1 MKGAV
6 SLDVRE
12 VLLGAKYADE
22 HLAMIEREKQRALV
36 LAQSYPNA
44 AVRRSAKLLVESYAE
59 SASVVRGRRDRALAV
74 IDAVS
79 DPLYRQILEL
89 RFVQGQTLEKTA
101 ERTHY
106 SYAHLCRKLL
116 PAALAAAQR
125 IVDEESGANS
135 S

>member
-1 MKGAV
+1 MLKGA
-6 SLDVRE
+6 R
-12 VLLGAKYADE
+12 YADE

-44 AVRRSAKLLVESYAE
+44 AVRRSARSLAESYAE

-79 DPLYRQILEL
+79 DPLCRKILTL
-89 RFVQGQTLEKTA
+89 RFVEGLTLEKTA
-101 ERTHY
+101 ERISY
-106 SYAHLCRKLL
+106 SYQHLCRKLL
-116 PAALAAAQR
+116 PAALAEAQK
-125 IVDEESGANS
+125 IVDAESGADS

>member
-1 MKGAV
+1 ME
-6 SLDVRE
+6 DVRE
-12 VLLGAKYADE
+12 VLLGAKHADE
-22 HLAMIEREKQRALV
+22 HLAMIERERQSALV

-44 AVRRSAKLLVESYAE
+44 AVRRSARLLADSYEE
-59 SASVVRGRRDRALAV
+59 SAAAVRSRKDRALAV

-79 DPLYRQILEL
+79 DPLYRRILTL

-106 SYAHLCRKLL
+106 SYQHLCRKLL
-116 PAALAAAQR
+116 PAALAEAQK
-125 IVDEESGANS
+125 IVDAESGADS